1 MKKNDPWP
9 LVSPAALVVPV
20 VVEDA
25 AEDAVEVVAEVTITI
40 PVEEA
45 PPMTDEA
52 EADMLS
58 LDIDIDI
65 ELTAETVELA
75 VVPSTPSPVMY
86 AGAGFAVEGSTSAP
100 IPQGIAECVASG
112 WTEFAGAVTAP
123 VVEAIA
129 NRVVHCKALGSV
141 E

>member
-1 MKKNDPWP
+1 
-9 LVSPAALVVPV
+9 LAVAV
-20 VVEDA
+20 VVVDA
-25 AEDAVEVVAEVTITI
+25 VEDAVEVVAEVIII

-45 PPMTDEA
+45 PPMTFEV
-52 EADMLS
+52 EADMLPF
-58 LDIDIDI
+58 DIDIDI
-65 ELTAETVELA
+65 DMELTAETVELA

-129 NRVVHCKALGSV
+129 NRVVHCKAFGSV